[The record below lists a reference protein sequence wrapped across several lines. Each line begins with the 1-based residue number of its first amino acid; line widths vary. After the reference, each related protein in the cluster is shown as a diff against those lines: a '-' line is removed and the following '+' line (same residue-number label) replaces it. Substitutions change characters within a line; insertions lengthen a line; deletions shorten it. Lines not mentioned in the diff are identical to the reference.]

1 MSPILASESGSWDWK
16 KHAPHWERQQTPKG
30 QRKFQHV
37 GSLVEQTVWDLLLA
51 EFLPK
56 NREIL
61 RKYLWNLWTFE
72 VYCKSSWIIFSLFLM
87 LPTFPHE
94 WLQTIWVLRLRG
106 QVKETLLPSCP
117 ITVAWCSL
125 QAGGSESTRTNLTH
139 YIITSLVTS
148 RPREESA
155 SLGCSQLTVIFIPI
169 IPRNK
174 VQNGSSSNMFK
185 SMQRSGIIG
194 RLLLVTTLPTQGRTS
209 QQPAQ
214 GYKAMPLAVWVSTGQ
229 NVLRYDSKFQTLLI
243 ATILKCFKL
252 LTRLRNCLNHTKEC
266 KRNLD
271 KSWQQ
276 SSKAGAVPHLPFVA
290 LALANRR
297 CHNVVQKRDDMGW
310 HCEEFYLSPSVF
322 TCVHPTQANLH
333 NLS

>member
-174 VQNGSSSNMFK
+174 VQNGSKWFK
-185 SMQRSGIIG
+185 FKYVQIYAKVGDYRTLATSYYSPNPRPDIP
-194 RLLLVTTLPTQGRTS
+194 TTS
-209 QQPAQ
+209 
-214 GYKAMPLAVWVSTGQ
+214 
-229 NVLRYDSKFQTLLI
+229 
-243 ATILKCFKL
+243 
-252 LTRLRNCLNHTKEC
+252 TRLQGNATG
-266 KRNLD
+266 
-271 KSWQQ
+271 S
-276 SSKAGAVPHLPFVA
+276 
-290 LALANRR
+290 
-297 CHNVVQKRDDMGW
+297 
-310 HCEEFYLSPSVF
+310 LSVHRAKCPSLRF
-322 TCVHPTQANLH
+322 QIPNTSDCN
-333 NLS
+333 NS